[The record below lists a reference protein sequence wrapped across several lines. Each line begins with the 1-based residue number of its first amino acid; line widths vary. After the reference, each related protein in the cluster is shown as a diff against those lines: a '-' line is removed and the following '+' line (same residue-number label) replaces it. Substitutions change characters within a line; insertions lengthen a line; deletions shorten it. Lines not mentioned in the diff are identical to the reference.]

1 MRFIISFI
9 FITGIAALTGI
20 KNLKAQNNNEFYDS
34 LLLSEEFVKVDEG
47 KEARNAARNRLQT
60 NQEKIKID
68 SDRLNEIMQ
77 KQKVRRPTAEMDS
90 NTAKLMPAPFGLLW
104 GATYRE
110 TLSSGVKLTKTFEK
124 DYINSF
130 IADEL
135 PKALPNIRYVV
146 VTFGQDNRLWRVIAY
161 GDFIQDTPSASKVL
175 EQYNHYYRLLN
186 KKYGNAE
193 QTYNPKI
200 NRIEKII
207 DLGHGKTKTEI
218 EEIPST
224 IGNDNFLAELQ
235 NGETDLYST
244 FYNSNVGAAL
254 SVNVDG
260 NGNSYIILEYKNL
273 KIFQDIQDKT
283 MDAL

>member
-1 MRFIISFI
+1 MRFVISFI
-9 FITGIAALTGI
+9 IITGIAALTGI
-20 KNLKAQNNNEFYDS
+20 KSLKAQNSNEFYDN

-47 KEARNAARNRLQT
+47 KEARNAARSRLQT
-60 NQEKIKID
+60 DQEKIKID
-68 SDRLNEIMQ
+68 NDRLNEVMK
-77 KQKVRRPTAEMDS
+77 KQKVRRTKAEMDS
-90 NTAKLMPAPFGLLW
+90 STAKLMPAPFGLLW
-104 GATYRE
+104 GASYRE

-146 VTFGQDNRLWRVIAY
+146 VTFGQDNRLWRIIAY

-175 EQYNHYYRLLN
+175 EQYNQYYRLLN

-207 DLGHGKTKTEI
+207 DLGKGKTKTEI

-244 FYNSNVGAAL
+244 FYNSDVGAAL
-254 SVNVDG
+254 SINVDG
-260 NGNSYIILEYKNL
+260 SGNSYIILEYKNL